1 MLGVCSR
8 PGKHDGKVFYMRN
21 RQAGK
26 ASYQRRPFTVRMEQ
40 CNRVGR
46 VFLVENNIGKGR
58 RCGPAWREEIE
69 SSDFLDELPWWL
81 QRWPMLQ
88 FY

>member
-1 MLGVCSR
+1 
-8 PGKHDGKVFYMRN
+8 
-21 RQAGK
+21 
-26 ASYQRRPFTVRMEQ
+26 MEQ

-46 VFLVENNIGKGR
+46 VFLVENNTGKGR